1 MRLAL
6 KLAWWIPKGLWEI
19 RQALSRVYPECF
31 ACRQLAWVPIGNH
44 PKGVTMR
51 TQAIAMVVAAPLLAL
66 GIPQAAAYTT
76 PYYDGGIARPILAGT
91 AVRRPAAARAV
102 VRRNYGYR
110 GRAVVPRVGSGARI
124 GRTGPGNRGLGR

>member
-1 MRLAL
+1 
-6 KLAWWIPKGLWEI
+6 
-19 RQALSRVYPECF
+19 
-31 ACRQLAWVPIGNH
+31 
-44 PKGVTMR
+44 MR

-76 PYYDGGIARPILAGT
+76 PHYYGGIARPILAGT
-91 AVRRPAAARAV
+91 AVRRPAARAAV

>member
-1 MRLAL
+1 
-6 KLAWWIPKGLWEI
+6 
-19 RQALSRVYPECF
+19 
-31 ACRQLAWVPIGNH
+31 
-44 PKGVTMR
+44 MR

-76 PYYDGGIARPILAGT
+76 PYYDGGITRPILVRTTVIPAS
-91 AVRRPAAARAV
+91 RRPVAAAAV

>member
-1 MRLAL
+1 
-6 KLAWWIPKGLWEI
+6 
-19 RQALSRVYPECF
+19 
-31 ACRQLAWVPIGNH
+31 
-44 PKGVTMR
+44 MR

-76 PYYDGGIARPILAGT
+76 PYYYGITARPILAAA
-91 AVRRPAAARAV
+91 AVRRPVAAAAVVQRRPAAAAAV
-102 VRRNYGYR
+102 VRRNYGYQ

>member
-1 MRLAL
+1 
-6 KLAWWIPKGLWEI
+6 
-19 RQALSRVYPECF
+19 
-31 ACRQLAWVPIGNH
+31 
-44 PKGVTMR
+44 MR

-76 PYYDGGIARPILAGT
+76 PYYYGGIARPILALT
-91 AVRRPAAARAV
+91 AVRRPAAAAAV